1 MHIARL
7 AFETEW
13 LMMEAPAPPIFKML
27 RDYLPQ
33 LHAMKGMGLPEW
45 SRLRPLFNEAEKL
58 AQRRNKL
65 THTGEMSEEAIS
77 NMRNCL
83 NAVSD
88 LLYILDI
95 VEGNAW
101 ARENVQLETR
111 VLLGWPPTRRR
122 RSYDVRVTHPDMLFD

>member
-1 MHIARL
+1 MHLARL
-7 AFETEW
+7 APETEW

-33 LHAMKGMGLPEW
+33 LHATKGIGLPEW
-45 SRLRPLFNEAEKL
+45 SKLRPLFKEVEEL

-65 THTGEMSEEAIS
+65 THTGEMPEEAIS
-77 NMRNCL
+77 NMPNFL

-95 VEGNAW
+95 VEGNDW
-101 ARENVQLETR
+101 ARENIQSSTR
-111 VLLGWPPTRRR
+111 VLLGWPQHA
-122 RSYDVRVTHPDMLFD
+122 VEEAMICE